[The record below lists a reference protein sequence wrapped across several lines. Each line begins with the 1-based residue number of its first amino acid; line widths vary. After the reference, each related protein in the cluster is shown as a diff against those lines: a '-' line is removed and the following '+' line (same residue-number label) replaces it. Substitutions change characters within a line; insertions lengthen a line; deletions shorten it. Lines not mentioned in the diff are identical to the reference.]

1 MERRVVYLAN
11 PCAPGRNP
19 EPAARSACRA
29 TLQMVEAGG
38 VSRMLERCGQGAR
51 LYRCLRGFRG
61 GWNLGWDIGLKRLF
75 DEFEGFMF

>member
-19 EPAARSACRA
+19 EPAPRFACRA

-38 VSRMLERCGQGAR
+38 VSRMLERCGQGA
-51 LYRCLRGFRG
+51 GFTVVYEGSG
-61 GWNLGWDIGLKRLF
+61 GDGI
-75 DEFEGFMF
+75 